1 MRAALSLAS
10 SAQGSTFPN
19 PPVGCIIA
27 HADEIIAFA
36 TTAPSGRP
44 HAETQALSIA
54 ASSAQGATLYTT
66 LEPCTHNNTH
76 NTPPCCIAIAKS
88 KISRICYPIQDP
100 DPRTNGKCQKIL
112 EKANIQITKNIC
124 TSEATQQLQPYLKRC
139 TEKIPLCTLKLA
151 ISLDGKIDAF
161 PKSYPKKRTL
171 ISGEKARPYRN
182 NLLRQTDAILI
193 GANTM
198 RSDNPKLLLD
208 DIFISKNSS
217 HKNPSDKNP
226 FAPIRIVL
234 DGGLTIPLES
244 KLIQTLDQAPLWILT
259 RAAEASSDKGTALK
273 NSGVRL
279 IPVPAISNQGGG
291 VRLSLPIAMQTLA
304 AEGIA
309 SLLCEGGAKLA
320 HALLLENLVDR
331 LILFSAPHTIGAQG
345 LPMLDGTD
353 PKQFYFQLEET
364 ITLGNDEI
372 KTFQIQQNNHV

>member
-1 MRAALSLAS
+1 
-10 SAQGSTFPN
+10 
-19 PPVGCIIA
+19 
-27 HADEIIAFA
+27 
-36 TTAPSGRP
+36 
-44 HAETQALSIA
+44 
-54 ASSAQGATLYTT
+54 
-66 LEPCTHNNTH
+66 
-76 NTPPCCIAIAKS
+76 
-88 KISRICYPIQDP
+88 
-100 DPRTNGKCQKIL
+100 
-112 EKANIQITKNIC
+112 
-124 TSEATQQLQPYLKRC
+124 
-139 TEKIPLCTLKLA
+139 
-151 ISLDGKIDAF
+151 
-161 PKSYPKKRTL
+161 
-171 ISGEKARPYRN
+171 
-182 NLLRQTDAILI
+182 
-193 GANTM
+193 M

-208 DIFISKNSS
+208 DIFFSKNSS
-217 HKNPSDKNP
+217 HKNPSDKNPSDKNPSDKNP

-279 IPVPAISNQGGG
+279 IPVPAISKLGGG

-353 PKQFYFQLEET
+353 PKQFHFQLEET

-372 KTFQIQQNNHV
+372 KTFQIQKNNHV

>member
-1 MRAALSLAS
+1 
-10 SAQGSTFPN
+10 
-19 PPVGCIIA
+19 
-27 HADEIIAFA
+27 
-36 TTAPSGRP
+36 
-44 HAETQALSIA
+44 
-54 ASSAQGATLYTT
+54 
-66 LEPCTHNNTH
+66 
-76 NTPPCCIAIAKS
+76 
-88 KISRICYPIQDP
+88 
-100 DPRTNGKCQKIL
+100 
-112 EKANIQITKNIC
+112 
-124 TSEATQQLQPYLKRC
+124 
-139 TEKIPLCTLKLA
+139 
-151 ISLDGKIDAF
+151 
-161 PKSYPKKRTL
+161 
-171 ISGEKARPYRN
+171 
-182 NLLRQTDAILI
+182 
-193 GANTM
+193 M

-208 DIFISKNSS
+208 DISTPKQPP
-217 HKNPSDKNP
+217 KKNP